1 MGRKLSIEN
10 TKEEEKTTTEENTS
24 PDAELD
30 LDAAEVEEA
39 ETLLQEEAEEE
50 TKEEAKTEEK
60 PKRKPRQRKPKVV
73 EASKTDE
80 DETEAPKKEK
90 RLADT
95 KADADDL
102 AKPWAAFKDI
112 SVALSVQLEKIAA
125 QMKEMQDSYQEVQ
138 QEVNQQKHS
147 KNTMVQK
154 AALSAAGIAF
164 IFSIISLTLSQS
176 ARQAT
181 LANAVNHNP
190 SVASS
195 PLVLEKKVSNEIAQR
210 KKK

>member
-10 TKEEEKTTTEENTS
+10 TKEEEKTTTEDNTS

-73 EASKTDE
+73 EASKSDE

-90 RLADT
+90 RLAD
-95 KADADDL
+95 ADDL
-102 AKPWAAFKDI
+102 AKPWAAFKEI